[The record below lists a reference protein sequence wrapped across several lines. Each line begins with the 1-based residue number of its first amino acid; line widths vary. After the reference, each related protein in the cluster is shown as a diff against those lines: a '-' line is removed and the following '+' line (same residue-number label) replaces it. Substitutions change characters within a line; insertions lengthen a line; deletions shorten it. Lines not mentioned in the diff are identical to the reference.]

1 MTSIRYQEE
10 DIIDTNVPLIQFVLV
25 QINRYRITCVLVIV
39 EVCKYPKE
47 YPEVDIPATLNQNSY
62 QCLQVHLRQRTM
74 NLHPNARILRQP
86 ESETGSTATPKKS
99 AEYYSGK

>member
-1 MTSIRYQEE
+1 MIN
-10 DIIDTNVPLIQFVLV
+10 TNVPLIQFVLA
-25 QINRYRITCVLVIV
+25 QINHYRVTCVLVIV

-74 NLHPNARILRQP
+74 NLHPNTRILRQP
-86 ESETGSTATPKKS
+86 KKRN
-99 AEYYSGK
+99 GKHHNTKN